1 MFKTKDHANLVHDS
15 LLFMIAADVTKWMN
29 KTKK

>member
-29 KTKK
+29 E